1 MKCQARIH
9 RRLAPNTPWPEELSE
24 PCGQVVGVSR
34 WWDMLNIERAACSLR
49 GHRADVEAQ
58 SGAAEMAER
67 VRHELEHY
75 PSAWDRRELMSVRP
89 EMVRDLG

>member
-1 MKCQARIH
+1 
-9 RRLAPNTPWPEELSE
+9 
-24 PCGQVVGVSR
+24 
-34 WWDMLNIERAACSLR
+34 MLNIERAACSLP

-58 SGAAEMAER
+58 SRAAEMAER

-89 EMVRDLG
+89 EMRGILG